1 MLDFEGFFEKYKKIK
16 NKKIGILTN
25 HSFCNRNLVNFLDFL
40 LEKNFNIKVIF
51 SPEHGFFGTFQME
64 EKVNDDYYKNI
75 PVKSLYGDKIDIDIK
90 DLDDIEILIIAIPDN
105 GSRYYTYKWT
115 ALKLIEKFDKK
126 IIIFDYPNP
135 LNGISIEGPL
145 IEKNYKSFV
154 GLYPIPVRFGLT
166 IGELSLYIK
175 GEFKMDKDIEIFRIK
190 NWKRKL
196 FFDDTSFPFITMSP
210 NMIDFETSLLYPGM
224 CLLEGTNI
232 SEGRG
237 TAKPFKIFG
246 ADFID
251 PFNLFKKLEKIEG
264 VRFKPVYFRPM
275 WNKYKEKICGGC
287 EIYIENKRKLKS
299 FKMGL
304 LIIKSI
310 MELYP
315 EKFEFKNP
323 PYEFEKEK
331 KPFDILVG
339 NSYVREM
346 LQKGDEIEK
355 IEKKWKKDLKEF
367 DEKRRKYFLYD

>member
-1 MLDFEGFFEKYKKIK
+1 MLDFEGFSEKYKKIK

-64 EKVNDDYYKNI
+64 EKVNGDSYKNI
-75 PVKSLYGDKIDIDIK
+75 PVKSLYGDKVEPDKK

-166 IGELSLYIK
+166 IGELILYIK
-175 GEFKMDKDIEIFRIK
+175 GEFKMDKDIEIFKIK
-190 NWKRKL
+190 KWKRKL
-196 FFDDTSFPFITMSP
+196 FFDEISFPFITMSP
-210 NMIDFETSLLYPGM
+210 NMTDFETSLLYPGM

-251 PFNLFKKLEKIEG
+251 PFKLVKKLEKIDG

-287 EIYIENKRKLKS
+287 EIYIENKRKLKP

-346 LQKGDEIEK
+346 LQKGEEIEE